1 MINPSQRI
9 SIKFSEIDGERR
21 AANYGRK
28 EDGLLY
34 Y

>member
-21 AANYGRK
+21 AANNERK
-28 EDGLLY
+28 EVGI
-34 Y
+34 